1 MRTLAEIDADIR
13 RLARPTHPGCAG
25 ALHPGVIAK
34 WRAERDAW
42 RAANPDGEA
51 RYELLL
57 EEWEATEFA
66 MVRARKAGP
75 IKGIPPEESAAL
87 ARMFPTTATKGVD
100 AWLSGGKRWLVIGGG
115 TGVGKSVAAAY
126 ALTRSPGTGTW
137 LSASLFVKMLGGF
150 DAQQACDRVK
160 HLDVVVVDDF
170 GTEHMSDFAASVFH
184 EVLAARHQNM
194 NRTILTHNLKR
205 DVLRQRLGSR
215 LADRIVSDCVYVEC
229 AGESLRGAQ

>member
-1 MRTLAEIDADIR
+1 MRTLTEINADLR

-25 ALHPGVIAK
+25 ALDPVAIAK

-42 RAANPDGEA
+42 RAANPEGEA

-66 MVRARKAGP
+66 MVRARKSAP

-87 ARMFPTTATKGVD
+87 AGMFATTATKGVD
-100 AWLSGGKRWLVIGGG
+100 AWLKGSKRWLVIGGG

-126 ALTRSPGTGTW
+126 ALATAPGTGTW
-137 LSASLFVKMLGGF
+137 LSASRFVSMLGGF
-150 DAQQACDRVK
+150 DGQAKCERVK

-194 NRTILTHNLKR
+194 NRTIITHNLKKP
-205 DVLRQRLGSR
+205 DLRARLGSR
-215 LADRIVSDCVYVEC
+215 LADRVVSDCVYVEC
-229 AGESLRGAQ
+229 AGESLRRSS